1 MLSHSSIQLTDI
13 APSRISA
20 PALRRVSRPP
30 SAHVLHSTSYRT
42 YKSMAVSLPQ
52 APKFTH
58 IHFSTRVVASSPPI
72 CTSALTSAIPA
83 PGLPN
88 TRRPLFPAWTRPI
101 HSLPLSI
108 ARGVPWRASARTRLN
123 MSLMPTSS
131 TRAHVTRP
139 HRRKFIPTHHLLPY
153 RIYCS
158 HRVHSPHHFSSTTCR
173 PPLLRYSILSADSLV
188 APPSHRSIAFSPGPL
203 PCVACADNC
212 HFHLS
217 GPGRRANL

>member
-1 MLSHSSIQLTDI
+1 
-13 APSRISA
+13 
-20 PALRRVSRPP
+20 
-30 SAHVLHSTSYRT
+30 
-42 YKSMAVSLPQ
+42 MAVSLPQ

-153 RIYCS
+153 RVYLPSSCPLLS
-158 HRVHSPHHFSSTTCR
+158 SLQHHPPTTSLPLFYSDCGLASRSSL
-173 PPLLRYSILSADSLV
+173 PPLHRLFLLDHSLASPAQTAIIFTSAGQGN
-188 APPSHRSIAFSPGPL
+188 AQIYNFTQSPL
-203 PCVACADNC
+203 
-212 HFHLS
+212 
-217 GPGRRANL
+217 